1 MPSTAQASD
10 RLALVERGLEEVLT
24 RGELAALLASEV
36 PARHYIG
43 FEISGR
49 IHVGTGLL
57 CMAKLRDFQRAGVET
72 TVFLADWH
80 TWINDKLGGD
90 PETIR
95 ELAWDYFAEGMKA
108 SLLCV
113 GGDPE
118 AIRFVLGSDLYRE
131 RDDYWATVVEVGK
144 HTSLARMQRS
154 ISIMGREEG
163 EAVDFSKLIY
173 PAMQVAD
180 IFTLG
185 VNLVHAGM
193 DQRKAHV
200 IARDVASQM
209 QRNPLVGP
217 DGAKAKPIALH
228 HPLLLGLQKPPIW
241 PVPPD
246 GNLRDLR
253 TAMKMS
259 KSKPS
264 SAIFIHDSPDTIR
277 DKVRKAF
284 CPPGV
289 VEFNPI
295 LDWTRQLLFDVFQEP
310 LRVRR
315 SEQHGGPVTF
325 DAYEELEAAYRQE
338 RLHPMDLKGA
348 VADRLVEVLEPART
362 HFEDPAR
369 ARALELL
376 DGALQAPEARS
387 HP

>member
-1 MPSTAQASD
+1 MPSSTQASG

-24 RGELAALLASEV
+24 GEELAALLASDV
-36 PARHYIG
+36 PPRHYIG

-57 CMAKLRDFQRAGVET
+57 CMAKLRDFQRAGIET

-90 PETIR
+90 PATIR
-95 ELAWDYFAEGMKA
+95 ELATGYFAEGMKA
-108 SLLCV
+108 SMLCV

-118 AIRFVLGSDLYRE
+118 AVRFVLGSDLYRQV
-131 RDDYWATVVEVGK
+131 DDYWATVVEVGK

-154 ISIMGREEG
+154 ITIMGREEG
-163 EAVDFSKLIY
+163 EAVDFAKLIY

-180 IFTLG
+180 IFKLG
-185 VNLVHAGM
+185 VNLAHAGM

-200 IARDVASQM
+200 IARDVALQV

-217 DGAKAKPIALH
+217 DGARAKPIALH
-228 HPLLLGLQKPPIW
+228 HPLLLGLGKPPVW

-264 SAIFIHDSPDTIR
+264 SAIFIHDSPDEIAA
-277 DKVRKAF
+277 KVRKAF

-295 LDWTRQLLFDVFQEP
+295 LDWTRQLLFGVFDEP
-310 LRVRR
+310 LRVPR

-348 VADRLVEVLEPART
+348 VTDRLVEVLEPARR

-369 ARALELL
+369 AHALKLL
-376 DGALQAPEARS
+376 DGVLQPHAARS
-387 HP
+387 

>member
-1 MPSTAQASD
+1 MPSTAQAGE

-24 RGELAALLASEV
+24 RGELAELLASDV
-36 PARHYIG
+36 PARQYIG

-49 IHVGTGLL
+49 IHLGTGLL
-57 CMAKLRDFQRAGVET
+57 CMAKLRDFRRAGVDT

-90 PETIR
+90 REAIR
-95 ELAWDYFAEGMKA
+95 ELAWGYFAEGMKA
-108 SLLCV
+108 SLVCV

-118 AIRFVLGSDLYRE
+118 AVRFVLGSDLYRE
-131 RDDYWATVVEVGK
+131 REDYWATVVEVGK

-185 VNLVHAGM
+185 VNLAHAGM

-200 IARDVASQM
+200 IARDVALQV

-217 DGAKAKPIALH
+217 DGARAKPIALH
-228 HPLLLGLQKPPIW
+228 NPLILGLQRPPVW
-241 PVPPD
+241 PVPED
-246 GNLRDLR
+246 ASQRELR

-264 SAIFIHDSPDTIR
+264 AAVFIHDSPDEIHA
-277 DKVRKAF
+277 KVRKAF

-295 LDWTRQLLFDVFQEP
+295 MDWTRQLLFGVFDEP
-310 LRVRR
+310 LRVPR
-315 SEQHGGPVTF
+315 SERHGGPVTF
-325 DAYEELEAAYRQE
+325 AAYEELEAVYRQE
-338 RLHPMDLKGA
+338 RLHPMDLKAA
-348 VADRLVEVLEPART
+348 VADRLVEVLEPARK

-376 DGALQAPEARS
+376 DGAVARS
-387 HP
+387 

>member
-1 MPSTAQASD
+1 MPSSTKASD

-24 RGELAALLASEV
+24 GEELAALLASDV

-43 FEISGR
+43 LEISGR

-57 CMAKLRDFQRAGVET
+57 CMAKLRDFQRAGIET

-90 PETIR
+90 LATIR
-95 ELAWDYFAEGMKA
+95 EFATGYFAEGMKA

-118 AIRFVLGSDLYRE
+118 AVRFVLGSDLYRE
-131 RDDYWATVVEVGK
+131 RADYWATVVEVGK

-154 ISIMGREEG
+154 ITIMGREEG
-163 EAVDFSKLIY
+163 EAVDFAKLIY

-180 IFTLG
+180 IFELG
-185 VNLVHAGM
+185 VNLAHAGM

-200 IARDVASQM
+200 IARDVALQM

-217 DGAKAKPIALH
+217 DGARAKPIALH
-228 HPLLLGLQKPPIW
+228 HPLLLGLGKPPVW

-264 SAIFIHDSPDTIR
+264 SAIFIHDSPDEIAA
-277 DKVRKAF
+277 KVRKAF

-289 VEFNPI
+289 VEFNPV
-295 LDWTRQLLFDVFQEP
+295 LDWTRQLLFGVFDEP

-325 DAYEELEAAYRQE
+325 DAYEDLEAAYRQE

-348 VADRLVEVLEPART
+348 VTDRLVEVLEPARR
-362 HFEDPAR
+362 HFDDPAR
-369 ARALELL
+369 AHALKLL
-376 DGALQAPEARS
+376 DGALQPQAARS
-387 HP
+387 

>member
-1 MPSTAQASD
+1 MPSSTQASD

-24 RGELAALLASEV
+24 GEELAALLASDV
-36 PARHYIG
+36 PPRHYIG

-57 CMAKLRDFQRAGVET
+57 CMAKLRDFQRAGIET

-90 PETIR
+90 PATIR
-95 ELAWDYFAEGMKA
+95 ELATGYFAEGMKA

-118 AIRFVLGSDLYRE
+118 AVRFVLGSDLYRQV
-131 RDDYWATVVEVGK
+131 DDYWATVVEVGK

-154 ISIMGREEG
+154 ITIMGREEG
-163 EAVDFSKLIY
+163 EAVDFAKLIY

-180 IFTLG
+180 IFKLG
-185 VNLVHAGM
+185 VNLAHAGM

-200 IARDVASQM
+200 IARDVALQV

-217 DGAKAKPIALH
+217 DGARAKPIALH
-228 HPLLLGLQKPPIW
+228 HPLLLGLGKPPVW

-264 SAIFIHDSPDTIR
+264 SAIFIHDSPDEIAA
-277 DKVRKAF
+277 KVRKAF

-289 VEFNPI
+289 VEFNPV
-295 LDWTRQLLFDVFQEP
+295 LDWTRQLLFGVFDEP
-310 LRVRR
+310 LRVPR
-315 SEQHGGPVTF
+315 SEQHGGPVPF

-348 VADRLVEVLEPART
+348 VTDRLVEVLEPARR

-369 ARALELL
+369 AHALKLL
-376 DGALQAPEARS
+376 DGMLQPHAARS
-387 HP
+387 

>member
-1 MPSTAQASD
+1 MPSSSNASD

-24 RGELAALLASEV
+24 GEELAALLASDV
-36 PARHYIG
+36 PPRHYIG

-57 CMAKLRDFQRAGVET
+57 CMAKLRDFQRAGIET

-90 PETIR
+90 PATIR
-95 ELAWDYFAEGMKA
+95 GLATGYFAEGMKA
-108 SLLCV
+108 SMLCV

-118 AIRFVLGSDLYRE
+118 AVRFVLGSDLYRQV
-131 RDDYWATVVEVGK
+131 DDYWATVVEVGK

-154 ISIMGREEG
+154 ITIMGREEG
-163 EAVDFSKLIY
+163 EAVDFAKLIY

-180 IFTLG
+180 IFKLG
-185 VNLVHAGM
+185 VNLAHAGM

-200 IARDVASQM
+200 IARDVALQV

-217 DGAKAKPIALH
+217 DGTRAKPIALH
-228 HPLLLGLQKPPIW
+228 HPLLLGLGRPPVW
-241 PVPPD
+241 PIPPD

-264 SAIFIHDSPDTIR
+264 SAIFIHDSPDEIAA
-277 DKVRKAF
+277 KVRKAF

-289 VEFNPI
+289 VEFNPV
-295 LDWTRQLLFDVFQEP
+295 LDWTRQLLFGVFDEP

-348 VADRLVEVLEPART
+348 VTDRLVEALEPARR

-369 ARALELL
+369 AHALKLL
-376 DGALQAPEARS
+376 DGALQPQAARS
-387 HP
+387 

>member
-1 MPSTAQASD
+1 MPSSAQAGD

-24 RGELAALLASEV
+24 GDELAALLASDV

-57 CMAKLRDFQRAGVET
+57 CMAKLRDFQHAGVET

-90 PETIR
+90 PAAIR
-95 ELAWDYFAEGMKA
+95 ELARGYFAEGMKA

-118 AIRFVLGSDLYRE
+118 AVRFKLGSDLYRE
-131 RDDYWATVVEVGK
+131 VDDYWATMVEVGK

-154 ISIMGREEG
+154 ITIMGREEG
-163 EAVDFSKLIY
+163 EAVDFAKLIY

-180 IFTLG
+180 IFRLG
-185 VNLVHAGM
+185 VNLAHAGM

-200 IARDVASQM
+200 IARDVALQM

-217 DGAKAKPIALH
+217 DGARAKPIALH
-228 HPLLLGLQKPPIW
+228 HPLLLGLGKPPVW

-264 SAIFIHDSPDTIR
+264 SAIFIHDSPDEILA
-277 DKVRKAF
+277 KVRKAF

-295 LDWTRQLLFDVFQEP
+295 LDWTRQLLFGVFDEP

-325 DAYEELEAAYRQE
+325 DAYEDLEAAYRRE
-338 RLHPMDLKGA
+338 RLHPMDLKSA
-348 VADRLVEVLEPART
+348 VADRLVEVLEPARK
-362 HFEDPAR
+362 HFDDPAR
-369 ARALELL
+369 AHALELL
-376 DGALQAPEARS
+376 DGALRPQAGRS
-387 HP
+387 

>member
-1 MPSTAQASD
+1 MPSTLQASD

-24 RGELAALLASEV
+24 SEELAALLASSV

-57 CMAKLRDFQRAGVET
+57 CMAKLRDFQLAGVET

-95 ELAWDYFAEGMKA
+95 ELATGYFAEGMKA

-118 AIRFVLGSDLYRE
+118 AVRFELGSDLYRD
-131 RDDYWATVVEVGK
+131 RDDYWETVVEVGK

-154 ISIMGREEG
+154 ITIMGREEG
-163 EAVDFSKLIY
+163 EAVDFAKLIY

-180 IFTLG
+180 IFKLG
-185 VNLVHAGM
+185 VNLAHAGM

-200 IARDVASQM
+200 IARDVALQV

-217 DGAKAKPIALH
+217 DGARAKPIALH
-228 HPLLLGLQKPPIW
+228 HPLLLGLGKPPVW
-241 PVPPD
+241 PVPED

-264 SAIFIHDSPDTIR
+264 SAIFIHDSPDEIVA
-277 DKVRKAF
+277 KVRKAF

-295 LDWTRQLLFDVFQEP
+295 LDWTRQLLFGVFDEP

-325 DAYEELEAAYRQE
+325 DAFEELEEAYRQE

-348 VADRLVEVLEPART
+348 VADRLVKALEPARR
-362 HFEDPAR
+362 HFDDPAR
-369 ARALELL
+369 AHALAQL
-376 DGALQAPEARS
+376 DGALRPQAARS
-387 HP
+387 

>member
-1 MPSTAQASD
+1 MPSSTQASD

-24 RGELAALLASEV
+24 GEELAALLASDV
-36 PARHYIG
+36 PPRHYIG

-57 CMAKLRDFQRAGVET
+57 CMAKLRDFQRAGIET

-90 PETIR
+90 PATIR
-95 ELAWDYFAEGMKA
+95 ELATGYFAEGMKA

-118 AIRFVLGSDLYRE
+118 AVRFVLGSDLYRQV
-131 RDDYWATVVEVGK
+131 DDYWATVVEVGK

-154 ISIMGREEG
+154 ITIMGREEG
-163 EAVDFSKLIY
+163 EAVDFAKLIY

-180 IFTLG
+180 IFKLG
-185 VNLVHAGM
+185 VNLAHAGM

-200 IARDVASQM
+200 IARDVALQV

-217 DGAKAKPIALH
+217 DGARAKPIALH
-228 HPLLLGLQKPPIW
+228 HPLLLGLGKPPVW

-264 SAIFIHDSPDTIR
+264 SAIFIHDSPDEIAA
-277 DKVRKAF
+277 KVRKAF

-289 VEFNPI
+289 VEFNPV
-295 LDWTRQLLFDVFQEP
+295 LDWTRQLLFGVFDEP

-348 VADRLVEVLEPART
+348 VTDRLVEALEPARR

-369 ARALELL
+369 AHALKLL
-376 DGALQAPEARS
+376 DGALQPPAARS
-387 HP
+387 

>member
-1 MPSTAQASD
+1 MPSSPQASD

-24 RGELAALLASEV
+24 GEELAALLASDV

-57 CMAKLRDFQRAGVET
+57 CMAKLRDLQRASIET

-95 ELAWDYFAEGMKA
+95 DLAWGYFAEGVKA
-108 SLLCV
+108 SLRCV

-118 AIRFVLGSDLYRE
+118 AVRFVLGSDLYRDV
-131 RDDYWATVVEVGK
+131 DDYWATVVEVGK

-163 EAVDFSKLIY
+163 EAVDFAKLIY

-180 IFTLG
+180 IFKLG
-185 VNLVHAGM
+185 VNLAHAGM

-200 IARDVASQM
+200 IARDVALQV

-217 DGAKAKPIALH
+217 DGARAKPIALH
-228 HPLLLGLQKPPIW
+228 HPLLLGLGKPPVW

-259 KSKPS
+259 KSKPG
-264 SAIFIHDSPDTIR
+264 SAIFIHDSPDEIVA
-277 DKVRKAF
+277 KVRKAF

-295 LDWTRQLLFDVFQEP
+295 LDWARQLLFGVFGEP
-310 LRVRR
+310 LRVPRAER
-315 SEQHGGPVTF
+315 YGGPVRF
-325 DAYEELEAAYRQE
+325 DAYDELEAEYAQGG
-338 RLHPMDLKGA
+338 LHPMDLKNA
-348 VADRLVEVLEPART
+348 VADRLVEVLEPARK
-362 HFEDPAR
+362 HFADPAR
-369 ARALELL
+369 ADALRRL
-376 DGALQAPEARS
+376 DGALAAG
-387 HP
+387 

>member
-1 MPSTAQASD
+1 MPSSTKASD

-24 RGELAALLASEV
+24 GEELAALLASDV

-43 FEISGR
+43 LEISGR

-57 CMAKLRDFQRAGVET
+57 CMAKLRDFQRAGIET

-90 PETIR
+90 LATIR
-95 ELAWDYFAEGMKA
+95 EFAIGYFAEGMKA

-118 AIRFVLGSDLYRE
+118 AVRFVLGSDLYRE
-131 RDDYWATVVEVGK
+131 RADYWATVVEVGK

-154 ISIMGREEG
+154 ITIMGREEG
-163 EAVDFSKLIY
+163 EAVDFAKLIY

-180 IFTLG
+180 IFELG
-185 VNLVHAGM
+185 VNLAHAGM

-200 IARDVASQM
+200 IARDVALQM
-209 QRNPLVGP
+209 ERNPLVGP
-217 DGAKAKPIALH
+217 DGARAKPIALH
-228 HPLLLGLQKPPIW
+228 HPLLLGLGKPPVW

-264 SAIFIHDSPDTIR
+264 SAIFIHDSPDEIAA
-277 DKVRKAF
+277 KVRKAF

-289 VEFNPI
+289 VEFNPV
-295 LDWTRQLLFDVFQEP
+295 LDWTRQLLFGVFDEP

-325 DAYEELEAAYRQE
+325 DAYEDLEAAYRQE

-348 VADRLVEVLEPART
+348 VTDRLVEVLEPARR
-362 HFEDPAR
+362 HFDDPAR
-369 ARALELL
+369 AHALKLL
-376 DGALQAPEARS
+376 DGALQPQAAR
-387 HP
+387 P

>member
-1 MPSTAQASD
+1 MPSSTQAGD

-24 RGELAALLASEV
+24 GDELAALLASDV

-57 CMAKLRDFQRAGVET
+57 CMAKLHDVQRAGVET

-90 PETIR
+90 PATIR
-95 ELAWDYFAEGMKA
+95 ELATGYFAEGMKA
-108 SLLCV
+108 SMLCV

-118 AIRFVLGSDLYRE
+118 GVRFVLGSDLYRQV
-131 RDDYWATVVEVGK
+131 DDYWATVVEVGK

-154 ISIMGREEG
+154 ITIMGREEG
-163 EAVDFSKLIY
+163 EAVDFAKLIY

-180 IFTLG
+180 IFELG
-185 VNLVHAGM
+185 VNLAHAGM

-200 IARDVASQM
+200 IARDVALQM

-217 DGAKAKPIALH
+217 DGARAKPIALH
-228 HPLLLGLQKPPIW
+228 HPLLLGLGRPPVW

-246 GNLRDLR
+246 ANLRDLR

-259 KSKPS
+259 KSKPG
-264 SAIFIHDSPDTIR
+264 SAIFVHDTPDEIR
-277 DKVRKAF
+277 SKVRKAF

-295 LDWTRQLLFDVFQEP
+295 LDWTRQLLFGVFDEP
-310 LRVRR
+310 LRVAR

-325 DAYEELEAAYRQE
+325 HAYEELEEAYRQE

-348 VADRLVEVLEPART
+348 VADRLGGGLGPAPRD
-362 HFEDPAR
+362 FADPGR
-369 ARALELL
+369 AHALAQL
-376 DGALQAPEARS
+376 DGALGP
-387 HP
+387 

>member
-1 MPSTAQASD
+1 MPSSTQASD
-10 RLALVERGLEEVLT
+10 QLALVERGLEEVLT
-24 RGELAALLASEV
+24 GEELAALLASAV
-36 PARHYIG
+36 PPRHYIG

-57 CMAKLRDFQRAGVET
+57 CMAKLRDFQRAGIET

-90 PETIR
+90 PATIR
-95 ELAWDYFAEGMKA
+95 DLATGYFAEGMKA
-108 SLLCV
+108 SMLCV

-118 AIRFVLGSDLYRE
+118 AVRFVLGSDLYRQV
-131 RDDYWATVVEVGK
+131 DDYWATVVEVSK

-154 ISIMGREEG
+154 ITIMGREEG
-163 EAVDFSKLIY
+163 EAVDFAKLIY

-180 IFTLG
+180 IFKLG
-185 VNLVHAGM
+185 VNLAHAGM

-200 IARDVASQM
+200 IARDVALQV

-217 DGAKAKPIALH
+217 DGARAKPIALH
-228 HPLLLGLQKPPIW
+228 HPLLLGLGKPPVW

-264 SAIFIHDSPDTIR
+264 SAIFIHDRPDEIAA
-277 DKVRKAF
+277 KVRKAF

-289 VEFNPI
+289 VEFNPV
-295 LDWTRQLLFDVFQEP
+295 LDWTRQLLFGVFDQP

-325 DAYEELEAAYRQE
+325 DAYEELEAAYQQE

-348 VADRLVEVLEPART
+348 VTDRLVEVLEPARR

-369 ARALELL
+369 AHALKLL
-376 DGALQAPEARS
+376 DGALQPQAARS
-387 HP
+387 

>member
-1 MPSTAQASD
+1 MPSSTKASD

-24 RGELAALLASEV
+24 GEELAALLASNV

-43 FEISGR
+43 LEISGR

-57 CMAKLRDFQRAGVET
+57 CMAKLRDFQRAGIET

-90 PETIR
+90 LATIR
-95 ELAWDYFAEGMKA
+95 ELATGYFAEGMKA

-118 AIRFVLGSDLYRE
+118 AVRFVLGSDLYRE
-131 RDDYWATVVEVGK
+131 RADYWATVVEVGK

-154 ISIMGREEG
+154 ITIMGREEG
-163 EAVDFSKLIY
+163 EAVDFAKLIY

-180 IFTLG
+180 IFELG
-185 VNLVHAGM
+185 VNLAHAGM

-200 IARDVASQM
+200 IARDVALQM

-217 DGAKAKPIALH
+217 DGARAKPIALH
-228 HPLLLGLQKPPIW
+228 HPLLLGLGKPPVW

-264 SAIFIHDSPDTIR
+264 SAIFIHDSPDEIAA
-277 DKVRKAF
+277 KVRKAF

-289 VEFNPI
+289 VEFNPV
-295 LDWTRQLLFDVFQEP
+295 LDWTRQLLFGVFDEP

-348 VADRLVEVLEPART
+348 VTDRLVEVLEPARR
-362 HFEDPAR
+362 HFDDPAR
-369 ARALELL
+369 AHALKLL
-376 DGALQAPEARS
+376 DGALQPQAAR
-387 HP
+387 P

>member
-24 RGELAALLASEV
+24 RGELAGLLASDV

-49 IHVGTGLL
+49 IHLGTGLL
-57 CMAKLRDFQRAGVET
+57 CMSKLRDFQRAGVET

-90 PETIR
+90 PATIR
-95 ELAWDYFAEGMKA
+95 ELAWGYFAEGLKA

-118 AIRFVLGSDLYRE
+118 AVRFELGSDLYRK

-185 VNLVHAGM
+185 VNLVHAAM

-200 IARDVASQM
+200 IARDVALQM

-228 HPLLLGLQKPPIW
+228 HPLILGLGKPPMW
-241 PVPPD
+241 PVPED

-264 SAIFIHDSPDTIR
+264 SAIFIHDSPDEII

-295 LDWTRQLLFDVFQEP
+295 LDWTRHLLFGVFDEP

-325 DAYEELEAAYRQE
+325 DAFEELEAAYRQE

-348 VADRLVEVLEPART
+348 VADRLVEVLEPARR
-362 HFEDPAR
+362 HFDDPAR
-369 ARALELL
+369 AHALAQL
-376 DGALQAPEARS
+376 DGALRPQAARS
-387 HP
+387 

>member
-1 MPSTAQASD
+1 MPPSSAPASD
-10 RLALVERGLEEVLT
+10 RLALVERDLEEVLT
-24 RGELAALLASEV
+24 RGELAALLASDV

-57 CMAKLRDFQRAGVET
+57 CMAKLRDFQRAGIET

-90 PETIR
+90 PAAIR
-95 ELAWDYFAEGMKA
+95 ELAMGYFAEGLKA
-108 SLLCV
+108 SMLCV

-118 AIRFVLGSDLYRE
+118 VVRFLLGSDLYRE
-131 RDDYWATVVEVGK
+131 CEDYWATVVEVGK

-185 VNLVHAGM
+185 VNLAHAGM

-200 IARDVASQM
+200 IARNVALQL

-217 DGAKAKPIALH
+217 DGRKAKPIALH
-228 HPLLLGLQKPPIW
+228 HPLLLGLGKPPVW
-241 PVPPD
+241 PIPPD

-264 SAIFIHDSPDTIR
+264 SAIFIHDSPDEIR
-277 DKVRKAF
+277 SKVRKAF

-295 LDWTRQLLFDVFQEP
+295 LDWTRQLLFGVFDEP
-310 LRVRR
+310 LGVPR

-325 DAYEELEAAYRQE
+325 HAYEELEEAYRQG

-348 VADRLVEVLEPART
+348 VADRLVEVLEPARR
-362 HFEDPAR
+362 HFDDPAR
-369 ARALELL
+369 ADALARL
-376 DGALQAPEARS
+376 DGALRQPEARS
-387 HP
+387 

>member
-1 MPSTAQASD
+1 MPSSTQASG

-24 RGELAALLASEV
+24 GEELAALLASDV
-36 PARHYIG
+36 PPRHYIG

-57 CMAKLRDFQRAGVET
+57 CMAKLRDFQRAGIET

-90 PETIR
+90 PATIR
-95 ELAWDYFAEGMKA
+95 ELATGYFAEGMKA
-108 SLLCV
+108 SMLCV

-118 AIRFVLGSDLYRE
+118 AVRFVLGSDLYRQV
-131 RDDYWATVVEVGK
+131 DDYWATVVEVGK

-154 ISIMGREEG
+154 ITIMGREEG
-163 EAVDFSKLIY
+163 EAVDFAKLIY

-180 IFTLG
+180 IFKLG
-185 VNLVHAGM
+185 VNLAHAGM

-200 IARDVASQM
+200 IARDVALQV

-217 DGAKAKPIALH
+217 DGARAKPIALH
-228 HPLLLGLQKPPIW
+228 HPLLLGLGKPPVW

-264 SAIFIHDSPDTIR
+264 SAIFIHDSPDEIAT
-277 DKVRKAF
+277 KVRKAF

-289 VEFNPI
+289 VEFNPV
-295 LDWTRQLLFDVFQEP
+295 LDWTRQLLFGVFDEP
-310 LRVRR
+310 LRVPR
-315 SEQHGGPVTF
+315 SERHGGPVTF

-338 RLHPMDLKGA
+338 RLHPMDLKSA
-348 VADRLVEVLEPART
+348 VTDRLVEVLEPARR

-369 ARALELL
+369 AHALKLL
-376 DGALQAPEARS
+376 DGALQPQAARS
-387 HP
+387 

>member
-1 MPSTAQASD
+1 MPSSRNASD

-24 RGELAALLASEV
+24 GEELAALLASDV
-36 PARHYIG
+36 PPRHYIG

-57 CMAKLRDFQRAGVET
+57 CMAKLRDFQRAGIET

-90 PETIR
+90 PATIR
-95 ELAWDYFAEGMKA
+95 ELATGYFAEGMKA
-108 SLLCV
+108 SMRCV

-118 AIRFVLGSDLYRE
+118 AVRFVLGSDLYRQV
-131 RDDYWATVVEVGK
+131 DDYWATVVEVGK

-154 ISIMGREEG
+154 ITIMGREEG
-163 EAVDFSKLIY
+163 EAVDFAKLIY

-180 IFTLG
+180 IFKLG
-185 VNLVHAGM
+185 VNLAHAGM

-200 IARDVASQM
+200 IARDVALQV

-217 DGAKAKPIALH
+217 DGTRAKPIALH
-228 HPLLLGLQKPPIW
+228 HPLLLGLGRPPVW
-241 PVPPD
+241 PIPPD

-264 SAIFIHDSPDTIR
+264 SAIFIHDSPDEIAT
-277 DKVRKAF
+277 KVRKAF

-289 VEFNPI
+289 VEFNPV
-295 LDWTRQLLFDVFQEP
+295 LDWTRQLLFGVFDEP

-338 RLHPMDLKGA
+338 QLHPMDLKGA
-348 VADRLVEVLEPART
+348 VTDRLVEALEPARR

-369 ARALELL
+369 AHALKLL
-376 DGALQAPEARS
+376 DGALQPQAARS
-387 HP
+387 

>member
-1 MPSTAQASD
+1 MSSTQATE
-10 RLALVERGLEEVLT
+10 RLALVKRGLEEVLT
-24 RGELAALLASEV
+24 ADELAALLASDV

-57 CMAKLRDFQRAGVET
+57 CMAKLRDLQLAGVET

-95 ELAWDYFAEGMKA
+95 ELAWGYFAEGMKA
-108 SLLCV
+108 SLRCV

-118 AIRFVLGSDLYRE
+118 AVRFVLGSDLYRDV
-131 RDDYWATVVEVGK
+131 DDYWATVVEVGK

-163 EAVDFSKLIY
+163 EAVDFAKLIY

-180 IFTLG
+180 IFKLG
-185 VNLVHAGM
+185 VNLAHAGM

-200 IARDVASQM
+200 IARDVALQM

-217 DGAKAKPIALH
+217 DGARAKPIALH
-228 HPLLLGLQKPPIW
+228 HPLLLGLGKPPRW

-246 GNLRDLR
+246 SNLRELR

-259 KSKPS
+259 KSKPG
-264 SAIFIHDSPDTIR
+264 SAIFVHDSPDEVLA
-277 DKVRKAF
+277 KVGKAF

-289 VEFNPI
+289 VEFNPV
-295 LDWTRQLLFDVFQEP
+295 LDWTRQLLFGVFGEP
-310 LRVRR
+310 LQVKRAERY
-315 SEQHGGPVTF
+315 GGPRTF
-325 DAYEELEAAYRQE
+325 DTYEELETVYAQGL
-338 RLHPMDLKGA
+338 LHPMDLKNA
-348 VADRLVEVLEPART
+348 VADRLVDVLEPARK
-362 HFEDPAR
+362 HFADPAR
-369 ARALELL
+369 ADALRRL
-376 DGALQAPEARS
+376 DEAIGS
-387 HP
+387 QP

>member
-1 MPSTAQASD
+1 MPSSTQASE

-24 RGELAALLASEV
+24 GEELAALLASDV
-36 PARHYIG
+36 PAKHYIG
-43 FEISGR
+43 LEISGR

-57 CMAKLRDFQRAGVET
+57 CMAKVRDFQRAGIET

-90 PETIR
+90 LATIR
-95 ELAWDYFAEGMKA
+95 EVATGYFAEGMKA
-108 SLLCV
+108 SLVSV

-118 AIRFVLGSDLYRE
+118 AVRFVLGSDLYRQRE
-131 RDDYWATVVEVGK
+131 DYWATVVEVGK

-154 ISIMGREEG
+154 ITIMGREEG
-163 EAVDFSKLIY
+163 ESVDFAKLIY

-180 IFTLG
+180 IFELG
-185 VNLVHAGM
+185 VNLAHSGM

-200 IARDVASQM
+200 IARDVALQM

-217 DGAKAKPIALH
+217 DGSKAKPIALH
-228 HPLLLGLQKPPIW
+228 HPLLLGLGKPPVW
-241 PVPPD
+241 PVPPG

-264 SAIFIHDSPDTIR
+264 SAIFIHDSPDEIAA
-277 DKVRKAF
+277 KVRKAF

-289 VEFNPI
+289 VDFNPV
-295 LDWTRQLLFDVFQEP
+295 LDWTRQLLFGIYDEP

-315 SEQHGGPVTF
+315 SERYGGPVTF
-325 DAYEELEAAYRQE
+325 DTYEELEAAYQQE

-348 VADRLVEVLEPART
+348 VTDRLVEVLEPARR

-369 ARALELL
+369 AHALKLL
-376 DGALQAPEARS
+376 DAAFQPQAARS
-387 HP
+387 

>member
-1 MPSTAQASD
+1 MPSSAQATE
-10 RLALVERGLEEVLT
+10 RQALVKRGLEEVLT
-24 RGELAALLASEV
+24 ADELDRLLASEV

-57 CMAKLRDFQRAGVET
+57 CMAKLRDFQLAGVET

-90 PETIR
+90 PATIR
-95 ELAWDYFAEGMKA
+95 ELAWGYFAEGMKA

-118 AIRFVLGSDLYRE
+118 AVRFVLGSDLYRD

-163 EAVDFSKLIY
+163 EAVDFAKLIY

-180 IFTLG
+180 IFKLG
-185 VNLVHAGM
+185 VNLAHAGM

-200 IARDVASQM
+200 IARDVALQV

-217 DGAKAKPIALH
+217 DGARAKPIALH
-228 HPLLLGLQKPPIW
+228 HPLVLGLGKPPVW

-246 GNLRDLR
+246 GDLRELR

-259 KSKPS
+259 KSKPG
-264 SAIFIHDSPDTIR
+264 SAIFVHDSPDEIVA
-277 DKVRKAF
+277 KVRKAF

-289 VEFNPI
+289 AEFNPI
-295 LDWTRQLLFDVFQEP
+295 LDWARQLLFGVFGEP
-310 LRVRR
+310 LGVSRAERY
-315 SEQHGGPVTF
+315 GGPVTF
-325 DAYEELEAAYRQE
+325 DSYEELEAAYVNGG
-338 RLHPMDLKGA
+338 LHPMDLKNA
-348 VADRLVEVLEPART
+348 VADRLVEVLEPARR
-362 HFEDPAR
+362 HFADPER
-369 ARALELL
+369 AEALRRL
-376 DGALQAPEARS
+376 DAALASQP
-387 HP
+387 

>member
-1 MPSTAQASD
+1 MPSSAQATE
-10 RLALVERGLEEVLT
+10 RQALVKRGLEEVLT
-24 RGELAALLASEV
+24 ADELDRLLASEV

-57 CMAKLRDFQRAGVET
+57 CMAKLRDFQLAGVET

-90 PETIR
+90 PATIR
-95 ELAWDYFAEGMKA
+95 ELAWGYFAEGMKA

-118 AIRFVLGSDLYRE
+118 AVRFVLGSDLYRDL
-131 RDDYWATVVEVGK
+131 DDYWATVVEVGK

-163 EAVDFSKLIY
+163 ETVDFAKLIY

-180 IFTLG
+180 IFKLG
-185 VNLVHAGM
+185 VNLAHAGM

-200 IARDVASQM
+200 IARDVALQV

-217 DGAKAKPIALH
+217 DGARAKPIALH
-228 HPLLLGLQKPPIW
+228 HPLVLGLGKPPVW

-246 GNLRDLR
+246 GDLRELR

-259 KSKPS
+259 KSKPG
-264 SAIFIHDSPDTIR
+264 SAIFVHDSPDEIVA
-277 DKVRKAF
+277 KVRKAF
-284 CPPGV
+284 CPPGMA
-289 VEFNPI
+289 EFNPI
-295 LDWTRQLLFDVFQEP
+295 LDWARQLLFGVFGEP
-310 LRVRR
+310 LGVSRAERY
-315 SEQHGGPVTF
+315 GGPATF
-325 DAYEELEAAYRQE
+325 DNYEELEAAYVHGG
-338 RLHPMDLKGA
+338 LHPMDLKNA
-348 VADRLVEVLEPART
+348 VADRLVEVLEPARR
-362 HFEDPAR
+362 HFADPER
-369 ARALELL
+369 AEALRRL
-376 DGALQAPEARS
+376 DAALASQP
-387 HP
+387 

>member
-10 RLALVERGLEEVLT
+10 RLAFVERGLEEVLT

-108 SLLCV
+108 SLSCV

-200 IARDVASQM
+200 IARDVALQM

-228 HPLLLGLQKPPIW
+228 HPLLLGLGKPPVW
-241 PVPPD
+241 PVPED

-264 SAIFIHDSPDTIR
+264 SAIFIHDSPDEIVA
-277 DKVRKAF
+277 KVRKAF

-295 LDWTRQLLFDVFQEP
+295 LDWTRHLLFGVFDEP

-325 DAYEELEAAYRQE
+325 DAFEELEAAYRQE

-348 VADRLVEVLEPART
+348 VADRLVEVLEPARR
-362 HFEDPAR
+362 HFDDPAR
-369 ARALELL
+369 AHALAQL
-376 DGALQAPEARS
+376 DGALRPQAARS
-387 HP
+387 

>member
-1 MPSTAQASD
+1 MPSNSQAPD
-10 RLALVERGLEEVLT
+10 RLALVARGLEEVLT
-24 RGELAALLASEV
+24 ERELAGLLASEV

-43 FEISGR
+43 FEISGK

-57 CMAKLRDFQRAGVET
+57 CMAKLRDFQQAGVET

-95 ELAWDYFAEGMKA
+95 ELAWGYFAEGMKA

-118 AIRFVLGSDLYRE
+118 VVRFVLGSDLYRE
-131 RDDYWATVVEVGK
+131 HDDYWATVVEVGK

-163 EAVDFSKLIY
+163 EAVDFAKLIY

-180 IFTLG
+180 IFKLG
-185 VNLVHAGM
+185 VNLAHAGM

-200 IARDVASQM
+200 IARDVALQV

-217 DGAKAKPIALH
+217 DGARAKPIALH
-228 HPLLLGLQKPPIW
+228 HPLILGLGKPPRW

-246 GNLRDLR
+246 SNLRELR

-259 KSKPS
+259 KSKPG
-264 SAIFIHDSPDTIR
+264 SAIFIHDSADELVA
-277 DKVRKAF
+277 KVGKAF

-289 VEFNPI
+289 VEFNPVM
-295 LDWTRQLLFDVFQEP
+295 DWARQLLFGVFEEP
-310 LRVRR
+310 LPVPRAERY
-315 SEQHGGPVTF
+315 GGPVEFKT
-325 DAYEELEAAYRQE
+325 YEELAAEYAQGA
-338 RLHPMDLKGA
+338 LHPMDLKKA
-348 VADRLVEVLEPART
+348 VADRLVEVLEPARR
-362 HFEDPAR
+362 HFADPAR
-369 ARALELL
+369 AE
-376 DGALQAPEARS
+376 ALQRLDEVLRS
-387 HP
+387 EPSP

>member
-1 MPSTAQASD
+1 MPSSTKASD

-24 RGELAALLASEV
+24 GEELAALLASDV

-43 FEISGR
+43 LEISGR

-57 CMAKLRDFQRAGVET
+57 CMAKLRDFQRAGIET

-90 PETIR
+90 LATIR
-95 ELAWDYFAEGMKA
+95 EFAIGYFAEGMKA

-118 AIRFVLGSDLYRE
+118 AVRFVLGSDLYRE
-131 RDDYWATVVEVGK
+131 RADYWATVVEVGK

-154 ISIMGREEG
+154 ITIMGREEG
-163 EAVDFSKLIY
+163 EAVDFAKLIY

-180 IFTLG
+180 IFELG
-185 VNLVHAGM
+185 VNLAHAGM

-200 IARDVASQM
+200 IARDVALQL

-217 DGAKAKPIALH
+217 DGARAKPIALH
-228 HPLLLGLQKPPIW
+228 HPLLLGLGKPPVW

-264 SAIFIHDSPDTIR
+264 SAIFIHDSPDEIAA
-277 DKVRKAF
+277 KVRKAF

-289 VEFNPI
+289 VEFNPV
-295 LDWTRQLLFDVFQEP
+295 LDWTRQLLFGVFDEP

-325 DAYEELEAAYRQE
+325 DAYEDLEAAYRQE

-348 VADRLVEVLEPART
+348 VTDRLVEVLEPARR
-362 HFEDPAR
+362 HFDDPAR
-369 ARALELL
+369 AHALKLL
-376 DGALQAPEARS
+376 DGALQPQAAR
-387 HP
+387 P

>member
-1 MPSTAQASD
+1 MPSSTQASD

-24 RGELAALLASEV
+24 GEELAALLASDV
-36 PARHYIG
+36 PPRHYIG

-57 CMAKLRDFQRAGVET
+57 CMAKLRDFQRAGIET

-90 PETIR
+90 PATIR
-95 ELAWDYFAEGMKA
+95 ELATGYFAEGMKA

-118 AIRFVLGSDLYRE
+118 AVRFVLGSDLYRQV
-131 RDDYWATVVEVGK
+131 DDYWATVVEVSK

-154 ISIMGREEG
+154 ITIMGREEG
-163 EAVDFSKLIY
+163 EAVDFAKLIY

-180 IFTLG
+180 IFKLE
-185 VNLVHAGM
+185 VNLAHAGM

-200 IARDVASQM
+200 IARDVALQV

-217 DGAKAKPIALH
+217 DGARAKPIALH
-228 HPLLLGLQKPPIW
+228 HPLLLGLGKPPVW

-264 SAIFIHDSPDTIR
+264 SAIFIHDGPDEIAA
-277 DKVRKAF
+277 KVRKAF

-289 VEFNPI
+289 VEFNPV
-295 LDWTRQLLFDVFQEP
+295 LDWTRQLLFGVFDEP
-310 LRVRR
+310 LRVPR

-325 DAYEELEAAYRQE
+325 DAYEELEAAYRRE

-348 VADRLVEVLEPART
+348 VTDRLVEVLEPARR

-369 ARALELL
+369 AHALKLL
-376 DGALQAPEARS
+376 DGMLQPHAARS
-387 HP
+387 

>member
-1 MPSTAQASD
+1 MPSSTQASE

-24 RGELAALLASEV
+24 GEELAALLASDV
-36 PARHYIG
+36 PAKHYIG
-43 FEISGR
+43 LEISGR

-57 CMAKLRDFQRAGVET
+57 CMAKVRDFQRAGIET

-90 PETIR
+90 LATIR
-95 ELAWDYFAEGMKA
+95 EFATGYFAEGMKA
-108 SLLCV
+108 SLLSV

-118 AIRFVLGSDLYRE
+118 AVRFVLGSDLYRQ
-131 RDDYWATVVEVGK
+131 RGDYWATMVEVGK

-154 ISIMGREEG
+154 ITIMGREEG
-163 EAVDFSKLIY
+163 EAVDFAKLIY

-180 IFTLG
+180 IFELG
-185 VNLVHAGM
+185 VNLAHAGM

-200 IARDVASQM
+200 IARDVALQM

-217 DGAKAKPIALH
+217 DGSKAKPIALH
-228 HPLLLGLQKPPIW
+228 HPLLLGLGKPPVW
-241 PVPPD
+241 PIPPD

-264 SAIFIHDSPDTIR
+264 SAIFIHDSPDEIAA
-277 DKVRKAF
+277 KVRKAF

-289 VEFNPI
+289 VDFNPV
-295 LDWTRQLLFDVFQEP
+295 LDWTRQLLFGIFDEP

-315 SEQHGGPVTF
+315 SERYGGPVTF
-325 DAYEELEAAYRQE
+325 DTYEELESTYQQE

-348 VADRLVEVLEPART
+348 VTDRLVEVLEPARR
-362 HFEDPAR
+362 HFDDPAR
-369 ARALELL
+369 AHALKLL
-376 DGALQAPEARS
+376 DAAFQPQAAP
-387 HP
+387 